1 MQEDASVSFVCVVS
15 RRIKKKLSQK
25 QTNLSHCPDS
35 YRDIEMHTNLFTN
48 QCRISAM
55 LNMTLIGLL
64 RQPIYDCS

>member
-35 YRDIEMHTNLFTN
+35 YRDIEMFTNLFTN
-48 QCRISAM
+48 QCHISAL
-55 LNMTLIGLL
+55 LNMTLIGYL
-64 RQPIYDCS
+64 RLSLIIYK

>member
-35 YRDIEMHTNLFTN
+35 YRDIEMRTNLFANHCYSST
-48 QCRISAM
+48 M
-55 LNMTLIGLL
+55 LNMTMIRALETASELI
-64 RQPIYDCS
+64 